1 MGERDGSAIFSAD
14 RRYRY
19 RLTRKIEGGSGAV
32 TFVMLNPSIADESQD
47 DPTIRK
53 CRGFAKRWGYG
64 TMHAVNLSPYR
75 ATHPANLYK
84 ALPEPRRIRRQNT
97 SIVLETASES
107 ELIVLA
113 YGNPAERLVKT
124 KGTRGRVRRM
134 TRLLTESGNGLH
146 CLGITNSG
154 YPRHPVRIAYDTPLE
169 VYEPRHSFGN

>member
-1 MGERDGSAIFSAD
+1 MDEHETGAIFSAD

-32 TFVMLNPSIADESQD
+32 TFVMLNPSRADESQD

-75 ATHPANLYK
+75 ATHPANLWE
-84 ALPEPRRIRRQNT
+84 ALPEPRRVRHQNT
-97 SIVLETASES
+97 SIVLETAAGS

-113 YGNPAERLVKT
+113 YGNPAERLLKA
-124 KGTRGRVRRM
+124 KGTRDRVRRM
-134 TRLLTESGNGLH
+134 TRLLSESGNDLH

-154 YPRHPVRIAYDTPLE
+154 YPRHPVRIAYDTPLQ
-169 VYEPRHSFGN
+169 VYEP